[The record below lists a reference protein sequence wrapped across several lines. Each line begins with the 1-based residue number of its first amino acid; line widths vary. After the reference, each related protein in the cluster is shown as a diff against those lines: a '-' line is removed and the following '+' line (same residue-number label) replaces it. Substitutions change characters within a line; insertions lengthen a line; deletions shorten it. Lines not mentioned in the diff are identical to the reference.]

1 MGLRQ
6 FANSVRLILG
16 NSHISRDQACSCRH
30 LIWQSKKLFNLFP
43 FEQSISHSAIIASHR
58 RCGVSALIYSQGL
71 YDYNNMQLIQHLLR
85 LAVTFMDIGGNIGSY
100 ALIASEQKLAKIH
113 AFEPHPETFRL
124 LQKNIEL
131 NHRSNVTLHSM
142 ALGSSEGAVFLT
154 DQSGSSVNH
163 IVSGGLPLVGT
174 IAVHCRRMD
183 MLCKDFMISPQ
194 IVKLDVEGFEY
205 DVLQGFGAELSSIQ
219 VLIIEMN
226 GLSDERSHGQQ
237 EIHSLLT
244 SAGLTGPW
252 QCQFDERQL
261 LPLRC
266 NSREDS
272 LYVSSSFRQQAPTI
286 GLTFVESA

>member
-16 NSHISRDQACSCRH
+16 NSHISREQALGRH

-43 FEQSISHSAIIASHR
+43 FEQSISHSAIIAPHR

-71 YDYNNMQLIQHLLR
+71 YDYNNMQLIQYLLKS
-85 LAVTFMDIGGNIGSY
+85 AGTFMDIGGNIGSY
-100 ALIASEQKLAKIH
+100 ALIASEQKLATVH
-113 AFEPHPETFRL
+113 VFEPHPGTFRL
-124 LQKNIEL
+124 LQQNIEL
-131 NHRSNVTLHSM
+131 NHRSNVTLHNV

-163 IVSGGLPLVGT
+163 IVAGGLQRVGT
-174 IAVHCRRMD
+174 IAVPCRRMD
-183 MLCKDFMISPQ
+183 TLCQAFKISPQ

-205 DVLQGFGAELSSIQ
+205 DVLQGFGTELSSIQ
-219 VLIIEMN
+219 VLMIEMN

-244 SAGLTGPW
+244 YAGLTGPW
-252 QCQFDERQL
+252 QCQFDERQF
-261 LPLRC
+261 LPLGRR
-266 NSREDS
+266 SREDS
-272 LYVSSSFRQQAPTI
+272 LYVSSSFRQQAPSI
-286 GLTFVESA
+286 GLTFVKSS